1 MSALSLG
8 SGPNVFSRLRQ
19 DDDDNDVDYDPEQTG
34 PFVKMNVAAL
44 VVLCFI
50 ICCLTGSGCKAD

>member
-19 DDDDNDVDYDPEQTG
+19 DEADDDDDPERTG

-50 ICCLTGSGCKAD
+50 ICCLTGSGCQP